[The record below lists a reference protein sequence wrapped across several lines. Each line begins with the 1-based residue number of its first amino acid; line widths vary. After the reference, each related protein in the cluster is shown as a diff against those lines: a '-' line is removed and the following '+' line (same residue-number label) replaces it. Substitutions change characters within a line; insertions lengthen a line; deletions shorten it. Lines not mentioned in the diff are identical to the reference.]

1 MTKDTT
7 NQAPP
12 QANPV
17 TRKIH
22 TATPRAAWQE
32 PGAPRI
38 PPGLPTEDERECYR
52 RLIRVRMNRGL
63 QGQSPPEIVVITDLA
78 KDYDDLSAMIVLKE
92 LHRIGLS
99 K

>member
-1 MTKDTT
+1 
-7 NQAPP
+7 
-12 QANPV
+12 
-17 TRKIH
+17 
-22 TATPRAAWQE
+22 
-32 PGAPRI
+32 
-38 PPGLPTEDERECYR
+38 
-52 RLIRVRMNRGL
+52 MNRGL